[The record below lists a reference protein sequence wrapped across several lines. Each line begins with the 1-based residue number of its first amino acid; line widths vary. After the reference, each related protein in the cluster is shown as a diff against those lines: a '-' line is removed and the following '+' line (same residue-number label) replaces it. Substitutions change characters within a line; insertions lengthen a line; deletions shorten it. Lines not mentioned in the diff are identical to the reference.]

1 MEGAEKESVGKEG
14 DDSEGPCNLN
24 SHHPVAPPFPPQFQK
39 VGDSSEII
47 EEPPTKQHQR
57 RQNLALEIPSR
68 TVEVTTED
76 FVRINMPPTPSR
88 TPKRVN
94 FSPIPSPSYYKF
106 NDCPSPLMSSRGK
119 SSFKSLLPKLSFKFR
134 NTTSEIE
141 KAAILALGDSLAG
154 TRGKPLIRRTPSL
167 TKLFTSKMK
176 RTSSLP
182 VSPIVHSNPESMHGG
197 NTVEAL
203 PIHRSRSV
211 PSLIK
216 EGSVRQIDP
225 LSGVFRVVPTTPR
238 VAEAMLTTSTT
249 APTNDVDGNDD
260 GGEDIPEEAAVCR
273 ICLVELG
280 EGGDTLKME
289 CSCKGELA
297 LAHQEC
303 AVKWFSIKGNK
314 TCDVCKQEVENLPVT
329 LLRIQNAQS
338 HNLRG
343 NRARQAEI
351 AQYRQDV
358 PVLVIVS
365 MLAYFCFLEQLLVM
379 KMGSGAIA
387 ISLPFSCILGLFASI
402 TSTTMVR
409 RKFAWLYAIVQFGLV
424 VLFAHLFYTLR
435 NENKN
440 VWYMRVS
447 KLYFKNECKEVA
459 EGGCRRLLLE
469 VMVKGGR
476 WPTVV
481 MASGWVGEGIL
492 SVFLATLIG
501 FGGAMSGISI
511 LREFLKLWKRWR
523 ARSNHQQGSQE
534 VTQLPESA
542 HTPQTDTQPVT

>member
-119 SSFKSLLPKLSFKFR
+119 SSFKSFLPKLSFKFR

-167 TKLFTSKMK
+167 TKLFTPKMK

-182 VSPIVHSNPESMHGG
+182 VTPIVHSNPESMHGG
-197 NTVEAL
+197 NTLEAKNTTQL

-225 LSGVFRVVPTTPR
+225 LSSVFRVVPTTPR
-238 VAEAMLTTSTT
+238 VADGMLTTSTT

-297 LAHQEC
+297 LAHQAC

-314 TCDVCKQEVENLPVT
+314 TCDVCKQEVQNLPVT

-351 AQYRQDV
+351 AQYRVWQDV

-424 VLFAHLFYTLR
+424 VLFAHLFYTLLHMQA
-435 NENKN
+435 
-440 VWYMRVS
+440 V
-447 KLYFKNECKEVA
+447 
-459 EGGCRRLLLE
+459 
-469 VMVKGGR
+469 
-476 WPTVV
+476 
-481 MASGWVGEGIL
+481 L

-542 HTPQTDTQPVT
+542 HTPQTDTQAVMPVI

>member
-1 MEGAEKESVGKEG
+1 MEGAEKESVGKES

-47 EEPPTKQHQR
+47 EEPPTKQQHQR

-76 FVRINMPPTPSR
+76 FVRINIPPTPSR

-119 SSFKSLLPKLSFKFR
+119 SSFKSFLPKLSFKFR

-154 TRGKPLIRRTPSL
+154 TRGKPLIRRTLSL
-167 TKLFTSKMK
+167 TKLFTPKMK

-182 VSPIVHSNPESMHGG
+182 VTPIIHSNPESMHGG
-197 NTVEAL
+197 NTVEAKNRTQL

-216 EGSVRQIDP
+216 EGSIRQIDP
-225 LSGVFRVVPTTPR
+225 LSSVFRVVPTTPR
-238 VAEAMLTTSTT
+238 VAEGMLTTSTT

-314 TCDVCKQEVENLPVT
+314 TCDVCKQEVQNLPVT

-351 AQYRQDV
+351 AQYRQVNDV
-358 PVLVIVS
+358 
-365 MLAYFCFLEQLLVM
+365 
-379 KMGSGAIA
+379 
-387 ISLPFSCILGLFASI
+387 FSCNG
-402 TSTTMVR
+402 
-409 RKFAWLYAIVQFGLV
+409 
-424 VLFAHLFYTLR
+424 
-435 NENKN
+435 
-440 VWYMRVS
+440 
-447 KLYFKNECKEVA
+447 
-459 EGGCRRLLLE
+459 
-469 VMVKGGR
+469 
-476 WPTVV
+476 
-481 MASGWVGEGIL
+481 
-492 SVFLATLIG
+492 
-501 FGGAMSGISI
+501 
-511 LREFLKLWKRWR
+511 
-523 ARSNHQQGSQE
+523 
-534 VTQLPESA
+534 
-542 HTPQTDTQPVT
+542 

>member
-119 SSFKSLLPKLSFKFR
+119 PSFKSLLPKLSFKFR

-141 KAAILALGDSLAG
+141 KAAILALGDSLTG

-167 TKLFTSKMK
+167 TKLFSPKMK

-182 VSPIVHSNPESMHGG
+182 VTPIVHSNPESMHGG
-197 NTVEAL
+197 NTVEAKNRTQL
-203 PIHRSRSV
+203 PMYRSRSV

-238 VAEAMLTTSTT
+238 VAEGMLTTSTT

-314 TCDVCKQEVENLPVT
+314 TCDVCKQEVQNLPVT

-338 HNLRG
+338 HNLQG
-343 NRARQAEI
+343 NRARQTQI
-351 AQYRQDV
+351 AQYRQVNDV
-358 PVLVIVS
+358 
-365 MLAYFCFLEQLLVM
+365 
-379 KMGSGAIA
+379 
-387 ISLPFSCILGLFASI
+387 FSCNG
-402 TSTTMVR
+402 
-409 RKFAWLYAIVQFGLV
+409 
-424 VLFAHLFYTLR
+424 
-435 NENKN
+435 
-440 VWYMRVS
+440 
-447 KLYFKNECKEVA
+447 
-459 EGGCRRLLLE
+459 
-469 VMVKGGR
+469 
-476 WPTVV
+476 
-481 MASGWVGEGIL
+481 
-492 SVFLATLIG
+492 
-501 FGGAMSGISI
+501 
-511 LREFLKLWKRWR
+511 
-523 ARSNHQQGSQE
+523 
-534 VTQLPESA
+534 
-542 HTPQTDTQPVT
+542 